1 MPGSGPSTG
10 SGRTGSG
17 FGANNLRF
25 EMIDLPLTMTNSRSW
40 LQTATHGDQ
49 QPFVVTNSCSWRQQ
63 PFVVSLSNHPL
74 LYAGLRPFD
83 RLWANGGRGFGA
95 QNLRF
100 VMSNWQIYFSGSADW
115 LLPDRTIDRN
125 CLAAGKEKQDSSK
138 IFENDPFA
146 MSLPKG
152 GLRRPS
158 TSSGRTGCN
167 LQDERGVILR
177 VNRV

>member
-10 SGRTGSG
+10 SGRT
-17 FGANNLRF
+17 
-25 EMIDLPLTMTNSRSW
+25 
-40 LQTATHGDQ
+40 
-49 QPFVVTNSCSWRQQ
+49 
-63 PFVVSLSNHPL
+63 
-74 LYAGLRPFD
+74 
-83 RLWANGGRGFGA
+83 GGRGFGA

-158 TSSGRTGCN
+158 TSSGRTGSN
-167 LQDERGVILR
+167 HHDKRTLVLRTNGLWSSGRTDSGPQDELTLVLRANGIWSFARTEFGPQDERNLVLTRILFCICSQHPR
-177 VNRV
+177 RQA